1 MPAVSAAEVCSEA
14 EELEMQTERY
24 VQDLQQALAETSGDS
39 ATYTFSLTPTP
50 PDSTSTLT
58 LAYEKVQRDIA
69 VSKHRL
75 VSEYVSAKAAITA
88 EADL

>member
-24 VQDLQQALAETSGDS
+24 VQDLQQALAEASGDT
-39 ATYTFSLTPTP
+39 AAYTLSLTPSP
-50 PDSTSTLT
+50 PDGASALA

-69 VSKHRL
+69 VSERRL
-75 VSEYVSAKAAITA
+75 VSERQSARASITA
-88 EADL
+88 EADP